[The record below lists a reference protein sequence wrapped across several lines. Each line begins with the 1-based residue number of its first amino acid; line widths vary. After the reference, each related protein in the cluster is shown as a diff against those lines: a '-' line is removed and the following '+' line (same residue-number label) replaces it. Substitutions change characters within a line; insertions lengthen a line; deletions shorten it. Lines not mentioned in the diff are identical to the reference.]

1 MKKRA
6 TLILVLGLC
15 LCFSLWAQKPA
26 DMVGT
31 WTGTATLEGEAEPND
46 LTLVLELKE
55 GVLTGHMS
63 DQFDTMI
70 ETPIADAKLEKDVF
84 TFSID
89 IDAGGM
95 TMTVTFEMKVE
106 ENTMKGTLEVPDMGA
121 SGTWEATKQ

>member
-1 MKKRA
+1 
-6 TLILVLGLC
+6 
-15 LCFSLWAQKPA
+15 
-26 DMVGT
+26 MVGT